1 MTHSFFQKIHSYL
14 EKESKVL
21 ERNKT
26 RCSVQGWPLNGVTLE
41 GKQPQFRAMG
51 SCFRGAWGKFTHAT
65 WFQQPR
71 RINIYYLSY
80 KPTRK
85 KKIKSTVTIQPLQWL
100 FQQNLFLKS
109 EQLDRN
115 SWRNV
120 QTLRQPLPT
129 FPSSGANP
137 CLHSDL
143 LKAGEQVGQRLRAV
157 CV

>member
-65 WFQQPR
+65 
-71 RINIYYLSY
+71 
-80 KPTRK
+80 
-85 KKIKSTVTIQPLQWL
+85 
-100 FQQNLFLKS
+100 
-109 EQLDRN
+109 
-115 SWRNV
+115 
-120 QTLRQPLPT
+120 
-129 FPSSGANP
+129 
-137 CLHSDL
+137 
-143 LKAGEQVGQRLRAV
+143 
-157 CV
+157 